1 MMKKTLSL
9 ILARFVL
16 CSAAWAAADDGVL
29 FETEYYTLT
38 LPDNW
43 KIDLDDLEEDDKFE
57 ELGFMYAREDDGL
70 AIEAALE
77 YFESLDGI
85 SLWDAGEEDFQ
96 AYVDMILEEFAE
108 DGAVVL
114 DPVNANGIPF
124 IIIRCEDD
132 DGEYLYAETVTN
144 GYVLS
149 FYAYALDWDS
159 NYLPLEE
166 KHLDTF
172 REILSTF
179 QPNTQQA

>member
-1 MMKKTLSL
+1 
-9 ILARFVL
+9 
-16 CSAAWAAADDGVL
+16 
-29 FETEYYTLT
+29 
-38 LPDNW
+38 
-43 KIDLDDLEEDDKFE
+43 
-57 ELGFMYAREDDGL
+57 MYAREDDGL